1 MLLVD
6 SVLLVSILLASF
18 SIRLGYWYYPES
30 DLVWVIF
37 GAPVVASI
45 IFVRFGLYR
54 AVIRYIGFK
63 ALWAIVQAVSLYALV
78 WGVIGFMVAIEGIP
92 RSVILI
98 NWVLSLLAIGGVRVA
113 ARLALSNNV
122 EFSIFN
128 FELNGKSRGDK
139 KRVLVYGAG
148 DAGVQLVS
156 ALLHSSEYNP
166 VGFIDDSN
174 ELQGNQI
181 RGFNIYS
188 VNSVERVINK
198 LKVDEV
204 LIAMPSASRTKRL
217 DIINTLEPYP
227 VLVRMLPG
235 VAELAEGKVS
245 IKDLLGRE
253 SVVANKDLL
262 GRNITNKVAVV
273 TGAGGSIG
281 SELCRQIVF
290 LKPKVFLGKIRV
302 NF

>member
-6 SVLLVSILLASF
+6 SVLLISILLASF
-18 SIRLGYWYYPES
+18 SIRLGHWYYPES
-30 DLVWVIF
+30 DLIWVIF